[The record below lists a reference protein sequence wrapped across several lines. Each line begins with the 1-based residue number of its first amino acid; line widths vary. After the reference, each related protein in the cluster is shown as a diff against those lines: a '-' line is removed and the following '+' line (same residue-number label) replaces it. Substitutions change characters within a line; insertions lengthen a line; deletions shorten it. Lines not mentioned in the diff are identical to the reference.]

1 MSYIVCRNCKKF
13 VTADESHPL
22 NFDKCQN
29 CGHTLEYACDDTELN
44 CIVNNI
50 EMPKVAYHK
59 ICATCN
65 SLNPRQTGMC
75 LFCGSS
81 TFLLQYDADSVNR
94 YNKSIESLNDNPAVV
109 VQVRNQRNMASLFLK
124 ALSVIVGLFDFL
136 FFFAIGIE
144 YTIGLSKVEK
154 NPMLIVSQNYVTIS
168 LVLVASLLLSG
179 FLISFVLPR
188 VSYKDSFK
196 LSSVVGIIIG
206 LSTILVVKDIL
217 MVAFAI
223 LFCAFLSGLGG
234 LLGELLVHTILKRI
248 NG

>member
-1 MSYIVCRNCKKF
+1 
-13 VTADESHPL
+13 
-22 NFDKCQN
+22 
-29 CGHTLEYACDDTELN
+29 
-44 CIVNNI
+44 
-50 EMPKVAYHK
+50 
-59 ICATCN
+59 
-65 SLNPRQTGMC
+65 MC

-94 YNKSIESLNDNPAVV
+94 YNKSIENLNDNPAVV
-109 VQVRNQRNMASLFLK
+109 VQVRNQRNMANLFLK

-196 LSSVVGIIIG
+196 ISSVVGIIIG
-206 LSTILVVKDIL
+206 VSTILVVKDIL

>member
-168 LVLVASLLLSG
+168 LVLVTSLLLSG

-196 LSSVVGIIIG
+196 ISSVVGIIIG